1 MEKKINKE
9 KKSLTGQS
17 RASHSDTSTVKRSS
31 TSREQKKKLSK
42 TRYRITALHY
52 QQYNDDCFFSVN
64 NIKQYVMFHSRL
76 KKKTKKK
83 KTRNWNTR
91 VGGGHVPESGQRCR
105 IVLRN
110 SSSKVLLVFFLL
122 GFTGFSYSLD
132 SQVRSCFFRFF
143 LFVGFLSFFFCLET
157 NVLAPYR
164 HVTQS
169 ANTKIKKKNRELE
182 QTRDGRGHV
191 GGSSSEVPG

>member
-1 MEKKINKE
+1 
-9 KKSLTGQS
+9 
-17 RASHSDTSTVKRSS
+17 
-31 TSREQKKKLSK
+31 
-42 TRYRITALHY
+42 
-52 QQYNDDCFFSVN
+52 
-64 NIKQYVMFHSRL
+64 MFHSRL

-169 ANTKIKKKNRELE
+169 ANTKIKKKK
-182 QTRDGRGHV
+182 
-191 GGSSSEVPG
+191 PGTGTNT